1 MTEDNYTIRKAST
14 ADLARIH
21 EIYAAAR
28 SAARHKRQLSKSAA
42 DTENEVPLL

>member
-1 MTEDNYTIRKAST
+1 MKTIKKVLLILL
-14 ADLARIH
+14 LALPLAAV
-21 EIYAAAR
+21 IYAAAR